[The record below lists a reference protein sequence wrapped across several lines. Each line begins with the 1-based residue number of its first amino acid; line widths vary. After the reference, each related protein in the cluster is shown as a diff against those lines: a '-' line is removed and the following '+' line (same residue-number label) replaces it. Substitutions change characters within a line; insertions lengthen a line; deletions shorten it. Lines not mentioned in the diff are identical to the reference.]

1 MCLNNCYTNN
11 SFKKEL
17 TNEKRVINGQTNIL
31 NKTIISL
38 LSYLQTKVL
47 ACCKIKLGLSWWCS
61 W

>member
-38 LSYLQTKVL
+38 LNYLQTKAL
-47 ACCKIKLGLSWWCS
+47 ACCKIKLGLPWWHSW
-61 W
+61 